1 MKVIKKEQEANYRIT
16 PIGTIEGETYY
27 EVHKELGEV
36 FLAKRNKKGNLKILK
51 KYNADS
57 LQLSEPDKKG
67 KVTLLSV
74 KVTVKEETF

>member
-16 PIGTIEGETYY
+16 PIGTIEGKEYY
-27 EVHKELGEV
+27 EVHGKKGRV

-67 KVTLLSV
+67 KVTLLLV
-74 KVTVKEETF
+74 KVIVKKKTF